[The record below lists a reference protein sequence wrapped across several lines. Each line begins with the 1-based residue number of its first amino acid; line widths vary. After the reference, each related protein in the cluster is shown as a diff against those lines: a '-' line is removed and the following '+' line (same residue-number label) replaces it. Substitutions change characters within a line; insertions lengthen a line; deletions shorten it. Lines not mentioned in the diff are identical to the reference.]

1 MKKHMAKA
9 NLKKKFSTVITKSIE
24 SRIVELSLQNPEFG
38 ARRLLPLLNSVDI
51 NVSASTV
58 YNILKRHSLQTR
70 AKRLANLKKKNPKA
84 VPVPTKKAKRSRKQ
98 AATARLKR
106 PARVT
111 GEVAERIV
119 QVSLNNPDY
128 GARRLVSLLE
138 KDGIRTNAS
147 TVYRILK
154 RNDLQNR
161 EKRFARIRAQEAEEI
176 SSPEAVEI
184 SAPQSV
190 AVPAPLA
197 QPEPA
202 AGITLEKV
210 TAPRFQPIKKAPEKT
225 KFQRSLIL
233 TLSNVLLLVLLAY
246 LGVYAA
252 QSFRHAGL
260 ESAALAA
267 PAPAPA
273 GIDARPETAAPPLTD
288 YRIIWERNLFN
299 VSKKVASVP
308 EKQIAIENIA
318 PAKKDLGIKLVGTA
332 VADDP
337 RLSRAFIDNRSTGE
351 QEAYREGDR
360 AGEVRIKKIQRN
372 NVIIATREGD
382 RLLTVEIGTAAIG
395 QTTSKP
401 APQTPATSTLKQSTG
416 SISSSARTRSVSLDR
431 QEVEASLANIDRLI
445 ADLDIAPYTRFE
457 QPAGF
462 KISNISNES
471 IFKKIGL
478 SSRDVIVGINN
489 QKITGPDQA
498 AEFINTIAKGGQ
510 VTIRARRRLRTR
522 RINLNIE

>member
-1 MKKHMAKA
+1 
-9 NLKKKFSTVITKSIE
+9 
-24 SRIVELSLQNPEFG
+24 
-38 ARRLLPLLNSVDI
+38 
-51 NVSASTV
+51 
-58 YNILKRHSLQTR
+58 
-70 AKRLANLKKKNPKA
+70 
-84 VPVPTKKAKRSRKQ
+84 
-98 AATARLKR
+98 
-106 PARVT
+106 
-111 GEVAERIV
+111 
-119 QVSLNNPDY
+119 
-128 GARRLVSLLE
+128 LE
-138 KDGIRTNAS
+138 KDDIRTSAS

-190 AVPAPLA
+190 AVPAPVP
-197 QPEPA
+197 QPESV
-202 AGITLEKV
+202 AGIVREKV
-210 TAPRFQPIKKAPEKT
+210 AAPRFEPIKKAPEKT
-225 KFQRSLIL
+225 KFQRSRFL
-233 TLSNVLLLVLLAY
+233 TLANILLLALLVY
-246 LGVYAA
+246 LGFHSLQNLRNSGLAPEAIAA
-252 QSFRHAGL
+252 VDPEPVAIAARPKT
-260 ESAALAA
+260 AAL
-267 PAPAPA
+267 
-273 GIDARPETAAPPLTD
+273 PLND

-299 VSKKVASVP
+299 VSSAEMP
-308 EKQIAIENIA
+308 AHEKEMAIEKITVVQQ
-318 PAKKDLGIKLVGTA
+318 DLGLKLIGTA

-337 RLSRAFIDNRSTGE
+337 RLSRAFINNRSTGE